1 MILIPLHSIGVFLD
15 NSTENGYNRSIL
27 KQTKGNKML
36 KPRLQSPK
44 NSALKAL
51 QREMARK
58 NGDKLMS
65 PKEVAKEIKAHDRLT
80 NR

>member
-1 MILIPLHSIGVFLD
+1 
-15 NSTENGYNRSIL
+15 
-27 KQTKGNKML
+27 ML
-36 KPRLQSPK
+36 KSRLQSPK

-80 NR
+80 NQ